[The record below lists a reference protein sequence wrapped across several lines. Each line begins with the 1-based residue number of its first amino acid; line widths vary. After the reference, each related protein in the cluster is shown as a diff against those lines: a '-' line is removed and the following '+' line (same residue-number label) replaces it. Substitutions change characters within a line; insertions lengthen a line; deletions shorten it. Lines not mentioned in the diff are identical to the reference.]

1 MQRPNFRHPGGFGGP
16 SPRPGGFR
24 SPPPGFGGG
33 QSGMESPPWGFPCGP
48 PSPYMPRFGK
58 LGGSPNSPSG
68 DFRGSDGN
76 FNRGGG
82 SGGKPWQ
89 RGSSPGSYTPRRPYE
104 NNRGFSPRYSP
115 FQSPSPRH
123 GGYQGSP
130 RTSTPSR
137 SSSGRGADNVENYYK
152 PSMVQDPWASL
163 KPVSVKDVQDK
174 CGTPKGQNA
183 CRKNRYF

>member
-1 MQRPNFRHPGGFGGP
+1 MQHYKRCTFLIGLFIAQLQLATMQRPNFRHPGGFGGP

-123 GGYQGSP
+123 GGYQ
-130 RTSTPSR
+130 
-137 SSSGRGADNVENYYK
+137 V
-152 PSMVQDPWASL
+152 
-163 KPVSVKDVQDK
+163 
-174 CGTPKGQNA
+174 
-183 CRKNRYF
+183 